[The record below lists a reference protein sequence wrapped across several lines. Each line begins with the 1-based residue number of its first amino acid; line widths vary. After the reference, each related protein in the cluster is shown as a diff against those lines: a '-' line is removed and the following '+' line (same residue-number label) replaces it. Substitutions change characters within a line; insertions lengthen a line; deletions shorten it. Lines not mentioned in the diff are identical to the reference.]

1 MSQVSIHIGECSL
14 GVFAFDDKGE
24 MISSRFFPK
33 KVREIAERLSLVKK
47 GKSTPEH
54 EEIFKELYDQG
65 HREFTMV
72 SKGIASQLQDKFKD
86 SEIDI
91 EVPNKAN
98 KILRESVSELAEK
111 FEFGDS
117 NKLIRDVN
125 LIMIRKELRRKASE
139 RDKIVIEAVNAMD
152 ELDKTINTLYG
163 RIREWYGI
171 HFPELEQHITDY
183 PQYFELVKEL
193 GPRENFT
200 KSALMD
206 AGIQEE
212 TAEEIASSA
221 EKSIGAE
228 FDEVDINA
236 LQKSIEKIQG
246 LYEARGHAEEYLDG
260 LMSQIA
266 PNLRTLAGSPI
277 GARLISLAGN
287 LKKLSRMPA
296 STIQVLGAEKA
307 LFRALRKN
315 AKPPKHGVIYQ
326 YPEIRGSPRKQRGK
340 IARALSGKISIAARV
355 DAMSGEFVGEDLKE
369 DLEKRIA
376 SIKSKSGD

>member
-1 MSQVSIHIGECSL
+1 MTIHIGECPL

-24 MISSRFFPK
+24 MIGSRFFPK
-33 KVREIAERLSLVKK
+33 KVRKIAERLSLAKEE
-47 GKSTPEH
+47 KSTPEH

-65 HREFTMV
+65 HREFTIA

-98 KILRESVSELAEK
+98 KILRESISELAEK
-111 FEFGDS
+111 FEFGDP

-125 LIMIRKELRRKASE
+125 LIMIRKELRHKASE
-139 RDKIVIEAVNAMD
+139 RDKIVIEAVNVMD

-183 PQYFELVKEL
+183 SQYFELVKEL
-193 GPRENFT
+193 GSRENFT
-200 KSALMD
+200 KSALTE

-212 TAEEIASSA
+212 TADEIASSA
-221 EKSIGAE
+221 ENSIGAE

-246 LYEARGHAEEYLDG
+246 LYEAREHVEEYLDG

-266 PNLRTLAGSPI
+266 PNLQTLAGSPI
-277 GARLISLAGN
+277 GARLISLAGG

-307 LFRALRKN
+307 LFRALQKG

-340 IARALSGKISIAARV
+340 ISRALSGKISIAVRV